1 VTSNKSHLKF
11 LGFALASRK
20 DTRYQDMSRTVEI
33 TTRQAIQIAQNSQ
46 DGHIDPRIL
55 KILENALCYVW
66 RNIQRQPNTY
76 VMTHLEFAIFNF
88 YRALP
93 ELQNET
99 ARKAVSRYWN
109 NPDLTSGL

>member
-1 VTSNKSHLKF
+1 MGHDCQKVTSNKSHLKF

-46 DGHIDPRIL
+46 DGHIDPRNL
-55 KILENALCYVW
+55 
-66 RNIQRQPNTY
+66 QRQPNTY